1 MKYMKRLIAAWVV
14 TVSLLAAC
22 DNNKPADK
30 PMTATDTGRDFIR
43 ATLDGDFK
51 TADALLLDDE
61 HNRELFAS
69 YKSFYAH
76 MPEDKKQAYKKA
88 SYNINTFTDVNDSV
102 SLINYSNSYMNQPM
116 NIKLVKKNNEWKVDF
131 KYTSEATDSVK

>member
-1 MKYMKRLIAAWVV
+1 MNDMKRLIAALVIAGGLV
-14 TVSLLAAC
+14 TAC
-22 DNNKPADK
+22 NNKPADK
-30 PMTATDTGRDFIR
+30 PATATDAGRDFIR

-69 YKSFYAH
+69 YKSFYDH

-116 NIKLVKKNNEWKVDF
+116 NIKLVKKNSEWKVDF
-131 KYTSEATDSVK
+131 KYTSEEIDSAR